1 MVGRKEVSGVRF
13 SRSKTDERVRQLAT
27 VSTFAACTRPQLEL
41 IARLSDEVHF
51 TEGSVLTREGRTG
64 RECFVLLDGEAIV
77 TIGNEAM
84 AVLGAGDIVG
94 EMAVIEHE
102 PLVATVTAWSPVRAL
117 VFTTQEFDSV
127 LDHVPAVAMRVM
139 QTLAQRLRAVQAA

>member
-1 MVGRKEVSGVRF
+1 VRF
-13 SRSKTDERVRQLAT
+13 SRGKTDERVQQLAD
-27 VSTFAACTRPQLEL
+27 VPTFSQCTRPQLEL
-41 IARLSDEVHF
+41 IARRSDEVHIP
-51 TEGSVLTREGRTG
+51 EGATLMREGRTG
-64 RECFVLLDGEAIV
+64 RECFVLLEGEAIV
-77 TIGNEAM
+77 TIGSEAM
-84 AVLGAGDIVG
+84 AVLGPGDIAG

-102 PLVATVTAWSPVRAL
+102 PRSATVTAWSPVRAL